1 MRIAKT
7 EELRNQI
14 EVYSQNNAR
23 ELDSKEAFL
32 QMLDKNLDE
41 ADEQY
46 QMALRNHLIHLN
58 QLIALQDSR
67 LAALHEE
74 FERDVKILVDEFE
87 QVISPEPKSLIF
99 S

>member
-7 EELRNQI
+7 EELRNEI

-23 ELDSKEAFL
+23 TLDSLEAFL
-32 QMLDKNLDE
+32 QMLDKNIDE

-46 QMALRNHLIHLN
+46 QMALRNHLIHLD

-67 LAALHEE
+67 LTCMQSE
-74 FERDVKILVDEFE
+74 FERDSKIIIEEFTR
-87 QVISPEPKSLIF
+87 VRF
-99 S
+99 